1 MNGGERITR
10 SSFTLLHTPSH
21 PTHPFTPFTPLHT
34 PSCPFMPLHTP
45 SHPFTLLL
53 TPTHPF
59 NKTDVCVQRGDR
71 GSSTG
76 SFLADAT
83 LSKGLTENTQTG
95 GVYFDWVAGLWLNF
109 STNFLFPF
117 LRQGLKLH
125 SPGWPQT

>member
-1 MNGGERITR
+1 MEGRE
-10 SSFTLLHTPSH
+10 SPAAPSHSFTLLHTP
-21 PTHPFTPFTPLHT
+21 HT
-34 PSCPFMPLHTP
+34 PSHPSHPFMPLHTP